1 MCMQF
6 NVQCA
11 VRVCGRGRRCTV
23 DATRGHP
30 RQMSAETATRRTRPT
45 TAGRWAADAAPGG
58 SAERPPRAV
67 TKRGVRRVRCAC
79 RCRSVTVSVRS
90 PHSSAEVRSF
100 ITTTSLSFCP
110 MPLVVREHERA

>member
-30 RQMSAETATRRTRPT
+30 RQMSAETATRLTPDHGRP
-45 TAGRWAADAAPGG
+45 RWAADAAPGG
-58 SAERPPRAV
+58 SRPRAGDGV
-67 TKRGVRRVRCAC
+67 SYIYTCVSKTKVMRVC
-79 RCRSVTVSVRS
+79 V
-90 PHSSAEVRSF
+90 
-100 ITTTSLSFCP
+100 
-110 MPLVVREHERA
+110 

>member
-67 TKRGVRRVRCAC
+67 TKRGVRSGSKMRVPLPVCA
-79 RCRSVTVSVRS
+79 TVS
-90 PHSSAEVRSF
+90 EV
-100 ITTTSLSFCP
+100 TSLLSRGQKFYSK
-110 MPLVVREHERA
+110 